1 MTAFNVKQMLDP
13 VRTAREEGRLQGRQE
28 MRDLIRGMFVSFASS
43 HPDTVVRDEL
53 WMFKEHIEKASL
65 S

>member
-28 MRDLIRGMFVSFASS
+28 MRELIRGLFAGFASS
-43 HPDTVVRDEL
+43 HPDPVVSDEL
-53 WMFKEHIEKASL
+53 WMFKEHIERADL